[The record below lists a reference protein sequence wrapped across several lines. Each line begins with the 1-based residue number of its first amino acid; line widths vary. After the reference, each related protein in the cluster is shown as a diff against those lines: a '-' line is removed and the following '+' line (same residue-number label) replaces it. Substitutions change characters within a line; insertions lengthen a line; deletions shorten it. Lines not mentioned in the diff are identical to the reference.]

1 MKSRYSIDDFEEWL
15 NNPITLDFIKLI
27 KDEAQAHREMAST
40 GLPLGA
46 GSFEKIGEKYFSI
59 INTAMAYENL
69 LDNLT
74 YDNISQE
81 ETFDNDEIHTSGEQ
95 TLN

>member
-1 MKSRYSIDDFEEWL
+1 MKNRYSVEDFEEWL
-15 NNPITLDFIKLI
+15 DNPITLDFIKLVG
-27 KDEAQAHREMAST
+27 DEARAHRDMAAS

-46 GSFEKIGEKYFSI
+46 GSFDKIGEKYFSI
-59 INTAMAYENL
+59 INTALVYENL
-69 LDNLT
+69 LENLT

-81 ETFDNDEIHTSGEQ
+81 ETFDDEVSPGREQ